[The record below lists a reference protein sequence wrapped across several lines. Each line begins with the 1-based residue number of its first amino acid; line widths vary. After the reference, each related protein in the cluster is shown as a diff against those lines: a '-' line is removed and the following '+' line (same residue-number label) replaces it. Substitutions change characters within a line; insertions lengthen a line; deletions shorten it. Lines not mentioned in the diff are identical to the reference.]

1 MNRLPLS
8 ISMLIFS
15 TLTLPAHAQE
25 KTSAFNPQISLI
37 LDGQYA
43 SYNNEP
49 ADYELPG
56 FTLGG
61 EAGLPEEGFTLGHSE
76 LTLSANIDDKFFGQ
90 FNLAFAEHEGEVET
104 EIEEA
109 FFETVGLGQGFTV
122 RGGRFFSGL
131 GYLNLQHKHAWDFN
145 DAPLVY
151 AGIFGNKYLDD
162 GVRVSWV
169 APTDLFLE
177 FGAELFSGSHF
188 PASGEHSGAGSKV
201 AFVNIGGD
209 IGASHSWQSG
219 ISYFYADVK
228 DRESGGH
235 DHGHKEGDAEEGE
248 VEIPS
253 FTGDNDVIGLNLV
266 YKWAPNGNYKNRNFK
281 LQGEYFQREEDGIVS
296 ILNSEPLE
304 QSSFDG
310 DQKGYYLQAIYQFMP
325 QWRAGLRYDRIESD
339 NSGDDEEIL
348 EEAGL
353 LDGGIKPKR
362 TSVMLEWIPS
372 EFSRIRLQY
381 NRDKSYEN
389 EDDQIYL
396 QYTFSLGS
404 HGSHTF

>member
-1 MNRLPLS
+1 MKRSALNICVLS
-8 ISMLIFS
+8 ISITTVPS
-15 TLTLPAHAQE
+15 YAQD
-25 KTSAFNPQISLI
+25 TANAFNPQISLI

-43 SYNNEP
+43 SYCNDGDE
-49 ADYELPG
+49 YELPG

-61 EAGLPEEGFTLGHSE
+61 EAGLPEEGFSLGHSE
-76 LTLSANIDDKFFGQ
+76 LTLSANIDDKFYGQ

-109 FFETVGLGQGFTV
+109 FFETLGLGQGFTI

-151 AGIFGNKYLDD
+151 AGLFGNKYLDD

-169 APTDLFLE
+169 APTDLYIEL
-177 FGAELFSGSHF
+177 GTELFSGSRF

-201 AFVNIGGD
+201 AFVNLGGD
-209 IGASHSWQSG
+209 IGDSHSWLAG
-219 ISYFYADVK
+219 LSYFEADV
-228 DRESGGH
+228 DNRESGSHAHGH
-235 DHGHKEGDAEEGE
+235 DEEDATET
-248 VEIPS
+248 PS
-253 FTGDNDVIGLNLV
+253 FTGDNEIVGLSLV
-266 YKWAPNGNYKNRNFK
+266 YKWAPNGNYTNRNFK
-281 LQGEYFQREEDGIVS
+281 LQGEYFQSDEDGLLTMLGS
-296 ILNSEPLE
+296 DPLE

-325 QWRAGLRYDRIESD
+325 QWRTGLRYDRLESD
-339 NSGDDEEIL
+339 NSGEDEEIL

-353 LDGGIKPKR
+353 LNKGIKPKR
-362 TSVMLEWIPS
+362 TSVMVEWIPS

-381 NRDKSYEN
+381 NRDKSSEK
-389 EDDQIYL
+389 EDDQVYL

-404 HGSHTF
+404 HGTHTF